1 MLDESKVT
9 IEPERA
15 MYRFG
20 DKAERMPANAIRE
33 YKEAEKLIG
42 R

>member
-1 MLDESKVT
+1 MLDETKVT

-15 MYRFG
+15 MYSFG
-20 DKAERMPANAIRE
+20 DKAEKMPANAIRE
-33 YKEAEKLIG
+33 YKEVEKLIG